1 MNEHQ
6 QQPESLPPE
15 SLPPESLPP
24 ELDLQLARYHDGE
37 LGPAEATELKR
48 RLADSPD
55 AAATLAWY
63 RRLGASLRFGLPEGV
78 PAGLC
83 SGVMRRIRLR
93 RSDDHPLVSLLPLM
107 WRLAVAAALLTA
119 LAGAG
124 FMLQRGKAEAPDSP
138 RRLVSVERSRSL
150 GRVTM
155 EIRVPATRRLLR

>member
-6 QQPESLPPE
+6 SRPEPLP
-15 SLPPESLPP
+15 SG
-24 ELDLQLARYHDGE
+24 LDLQLARYHDGE
-37 LGPAEATELKR
+37 LGPAEATEVER
-48 RLADSPD
+48 RLADSPE
-55 AAATLAWY
+55 AVAMLAWY
-63 RRLGASLRFGLPEGV
+63 RRLGASLRFGLPERV

-83 SGVMRRIRLR
+83 SGVMGRIRFR

-107 WRLAVAAALLTA
+107 RRLAVAAALLTA

-124 FMLQRGKAEAPDSP
+124 FMLQRGKAEASDGP

-155 EIRVPATRRLLR
+155 EIRAPATRRLLR